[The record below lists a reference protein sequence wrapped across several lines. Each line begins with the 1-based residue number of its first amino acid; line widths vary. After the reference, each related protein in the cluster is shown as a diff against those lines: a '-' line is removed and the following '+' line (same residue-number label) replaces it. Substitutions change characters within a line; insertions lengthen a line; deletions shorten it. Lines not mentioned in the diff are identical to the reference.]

1 VAVGVPDNPPEGH
14 VVSRETTAT
23 EQRPL
28 TAGDFRA
35 LTGASPNQIE
45 RLSAYLTLLRRWQSH
60 INLVGASTLA
70 DPWRR
75 HVLDSAQLGPLLP
88 PGEQRIVDLGSGAGF
103 PGLVLAIMTNA
114 RVRLVESDARKCAF
128 LFEAARVMEV
138 QVEIDNARSESLPCA
153 IGDVVTA
160 RAFAPLAELL
170 EHAYKLLTVNGCCLF
185 LKGRNWRAE
194 LTRAEQSWK
203 MRATPIQ
210 SRSDPTGVVL
220 EIDDLSRRNQ
230 A

>member
-1 VAVGVPDNPPEGH
+1 LRATDNPPERH
-14 VVSRETTAT
+14 VVSRETTRLRSA
-23 EQRPL
+23 PL
-28 TAGDFRA
+28 TDDDFRA
-35 LTGASPNQIE
+35 LTGASPTQIE
-45 RLSAYLTLLRRWQSH
+45 RLSAYLALLRRWQPR
-60 INLVGASTLA
+60 INLVGASTLI

-75 HVLDSAQLGPLLP
+75 HLLDSAQLASLLP
-88 PGEQRIVDLGSGAGF
+88 AGNPQVIDLGSGAGF
-103 PGLVLAIMTNA
+103 PGLVLAIMTDA

-138 QVEIDNARSESLPCA
+138 QVEIDHARSESLPRASC
-153 IGDVVTA
+153 DVVTA

-170 EHAYKLLTVNGCCLF
+170 EHAYKLLAANGSCLF

-194 LTRAEQSWK
+194 LTRAEQRWK

-210 SRSDPTGVVL
+210 SRSNPTGVVL

>member
-1 VAVGVPDNPPEGH
+1 MRATGNPPEQDI
-14 VVSRETTAT
+14 VSRETSAT
-23 EQRPL
+23 ERRPL
-28 TAGDFRA
+28 TPGDFRT
-35 LTGASPNQIE
+35 LTGASHVQIE
-45 RLSAYLTLLRRWQSH
+45 RLSAHLTLLRRWQPC
-60 INLVGASTLA
+60 INLVGSSTLA

-75 HVLDSAQLGPLLP
+75 HVLDSAQLASLLP
-88 PGEQRIVDLGSGAGF
+88 IGAQQIIDLGSGAGF

-128 LFEAARVMEV
+128 LFEAARLTAT
-138 QVEIDNARSESLPCA
+138 QVEIDNARSESLPRA
-153 IGDVVTA
+153 ICGVVTA
-160 RAFAPLAELL
+160 RAFAPLPELV
-170 EHAYKLLTVNGCCLF
+170 EHAYKLLAENGSCLF

-220 EIDDLSRRNQ
+220 KIDDLSRRNQ